1 MCGIAGFLADP
12 DRSLPLERIATAM
25 ADTLRH
31 RGPDDAGVW
40 SDPAQ
45 GVALAHR
52 RLSII
57 DLSPAGHQPMV
68 SACGR
73 YVLTFNGEIYNCAE
87 IRAELERSGAAPV
100 WRGHSDTEVLLAAA
114 AAWGLRRALEASV
127 GMFALAFWDRR
138 ERTLSLARDRL
149 GEKPLYYGRMGQSVL
164 FASEPQ
170 ALWEHPDWV
179 GEIDRGALALLMRHN
194 YIPAPHS
201 VFRGVRKLL
210 PGSICVIGLDR
221 SAEAIERYW
230 APGELGREPFTG
242 SAEEAVDALDR
253 LLRETLSGQM
263 LADVPLGA
271 FLSGGIDSSTI
282 VALMQATSAR
292 AVQTFSIGFEDPDY
306 DEAPH
311 ARAIARH
318 LGTEHHELVV
328 SNRDMLDVVPRLAH
342 IYAEPFADSSQIPT
356 LLVAQMARR
365 QVTVALSGD
374 GGDELFAGYTRYRQ
388 IERLA
393 RTAGRIPASLRGLP
407 AAALRRIS
415 AERLDTLIGTLAGS
429 RAPRRAGDRL
439 LKAAEAGGAAG
450 VAGLYRAL
458 VTLWHDPA
466 RLVVGGSE
474 PETAFTHISET
485 HFRADPVRAA
495 MSLDLAS
502 YLPDDIL
509 AKVDRAAMAT
519 SLETR
524 VPLLDHRIVA
534 FAARLPTGLLVR
546 DGATKWPLRQL
557 LYRHVPRD
565 LVERPKKGFA
575 VPLETW
581 LRGPLR
587 EWAEALIDPVRLA
600 REGLLDP
607 APVQR
612 AWAEHQ
618 GGHRNLQ
625 YRLWTVLMLQSWLET
640 RGARA
645 LGPAQP

>member
-282 VALMQATSAR
+282 VALMQAMSAR

-407 AAALRRIS
+407 AAALRLIS

>member
-87 IRAELERSGAAPV
+87 LRAELERSGAAPV

-439 LKAAEAGGAAG
+439 LKAAEAGGATG

-458 VTLWHDPA
+458 VSLWHDPA

>member
-282 VALMQATSAR
+282 VALMQAMSAR

-407 AAALRRIS
+407 AAALRLIS

-557 LYRHVPRD
+557 LYRRVPRD

>member
-87 IRAELERSGAAPV
+87 LRAELERSGAAPV

-282 VALMQATSAR
+282 VALMQAMSAR

-557 LYRHVPRD
+557 LYRRVPRD

>member
-87 IRAELERSGAAPV
+87 LRAELERSGAAPV

-407 AAALRRIS
+407 AAALRLIS

-458 VTLWHDPA
+458 VSLWHDPA

-546 DGATKWPLRQL
+546 EGATKWPLRQL
-557 LYRHVPRD
+557 LYRRVPRD